1 VIVLLGILGLVSLSI
16 RKRTKEIG
24 IRKVLGASVPGIILL
39 FLKEFLW
46 VIVVAGLV
54 ACPLAW
60 YIMNGWLNDY
70 SYRITI
76 NITPFLFAIAGLAVL
91 TTCLVILQTIKEGLA
106 NPVKSLRVE

>member
-1 VIVLLGILGLVSLSI
+1 
-16 RKRTKEIG
+16 
-24 IRKVLGASVPGIILL
+24 
-39 FLKEFLW
+39 
-46 VIVVAGLV
+46 
-54 ACPLAW
+54 
-60 YIMNGWLNDY
+60 MNGLLNDY